1 MIDRIKGDLKEAM
14 KRRDATAVATLRM
27 LVSQVQYARI
37 ELKGDLEEKDY
48 MAILQRAV
56 KTRREAIE
64 QYEKGGRQE
73 QADRERSEIVI
84 VERYLP
90 AQMDEAEVT
99 QAVDALLKELDIAS
113 KKDLGRAM
121 KEFMERHRGRV
132 DGKMV
137 KALIASRLA

>member
-1 MIDRIKGDLKEAM
+1 MIDRIKSDLKEAM

-27 LVSQVQYARI
+27 IVSQVQYARI
-37 ELKGDLEEKDY
+37 EMKCDLEEKDY

-90 AQMDEAEVT
+90 AQMDEAEVA

-113 KKDLGRAM
+113 KKELGRAM

-137 KALIASRLA
+137 KTLIAARLA

>member
-1 MIDRIKGDLKEAM
+1 MIDRIKSDLKEAM

-27 LVSQVQYARI
+27 IVSQVQYARI
-37 ELKGDLEEKDY
+37 ELKGELEEKDY

>member
-1 MIDRIKGDLKEAM
+1 MIDRIKSDLKEAM

-27 LVSQVQYARI
+27 IVSQVQYARI
-37 ELKGDLEEKDY
+37 ELKGELEEKDY

-90 AQMDEAEVT
+90 AQMDEAEVA